1 MLQVIDLEKKYNGKT
16 ILDKVNFGLEKGQ
29 IKALVGP
36 NGSGKT
42 TLMNSISNSIKIDGG
57 KIVIDNEQYDD
68 EKIFNK
74 LTFFR
79 DETILD
85 FNMKGIDYLE
95 LVKNAYKKSTE
106 DVNNICKKY
115 EIEGF
120 AHKRVGEYSLGM
132 KKKLMLAMSF
142 LPGNDYVLLDE
153 PLNGLDPTS
162 VIKTKNLLK
171 EIAKQNV
178 GIIISSHGLNDLDDI
193 SRDILFLKDKK
204 ILEEKLESV
213 KYLNLSTS
221 NDELVK
227 KTLMNNGYEYE
238 NKLIILKDE
247 NIKSI
252 LKILSQLDVNIYSID
267 KKSKS
272 SQERYMELFK
282 I

>member
-1 MLQVIDLEKKYNGKT
+1 MLQVIDLEKKYGDKT

-85 FNMKGIDYLE
+85 FNIKGIDYLE
-95 LVKNAYKKSTE
+95 LIKNTYKKSTE

>member
-95 LVKNAYKKSTE
+95 LIKNAYKQSTE

>member
-1 MLQVIDLEKKYNGKT
+1 MLQVIDLEKKYGDKT

-57 KIVIDNEQYDD
+57 KIVIDNEEYDD

-95 LVKNAYKKSTE
+95 LIKNAYKKSTE

-171 EIAKQNV
+171 EIAKKNV

-221 NDELVK
+221 NDELVR

>member
-57 KIVIDNEQYDD
+57 KIVIDNEEYDD

-95 LVKNAYKKSTE
+95 LIKNAYKKSTE

-120 AHKRVGEYSLGM
+120 ANKRVGEYSLGM

>member
-95 LVKNAYKKSTE
+95 LIKNAYKKSTE

>member
-1 MLQVIDLEKKYNGKT
+1 MLQVIDLEKKYNGIS

-57 KIVIDNEQYDD
+57 KIIIDNEQYID

-95 LVKNAYKKSTE
+95 LIKNAYKKSTE

-193 SRDILFLKDKK
+193 SRDILFLKNKK

-227 KTLMNNGYEYE
+227 KALMNNGYEYE

>member
-1 MLQVIDLEKKYNGKT
+1 MLQVIDLEKKYGDKT
-16 ILDKVNFGLEKGQ
+16 ILDKVNFRLEKGQ

-95 LVKNAYKKSTE
+95 LIKNAYKKSTE

-252 LKILSQLDVNIYSID
+252 LKILSRLDVNIYSID

>member
-1 MLQVIDLEKKYNGKT
+1 MLQVIDLEKKYGDKT

-95 LVKNAYKKSTE
+95 LIKNAYKKSTE

-178 GIIISSHGLNDLDDI
+178 GIIISSHWLNDLDDI

-227 KTLMNNGYEYE
+227 KTLMNNGYKYE

>member
-1 MLQVIDLEKKYNGKT
+1 MLQVIDLEKKYGDKT

-95 LVKNAYKKSTE
+95 LIKNAYKKSTE
-106 DVNNICKKY
+106 DVINICKKY

-252 LKILSQLDVNIYSID
+252 LKILSQLDVNIFSID

>member
-1 MLQVIDLEKKYNGKT
+1 MLQVIDLEKKYGDKT

-95 LVKNAYKKSTE
+95 LIKNAYKKSTE

-227 KTLMNNGYEYE
+227 KTLMSNGYEYE

>member
-1 MLQVIDLEKKYNGKT
+1 MLQVIDLEKKYNGIT

-57 KIVIDNEQYDD
+57 KIIIDNKQYID
-68 EKIFNK
+68 EKIFKK

-85 FNMKGIDYLE
+85 FNMKGIDYLG
-95 LVKNAYKKSTE
+95 LIKNAYRKSTE
-106 DVNNICKKY
+106 DVKNICNKF

>member
-95 LVKNAYKKSTE
+95 LIKNAYKKSTE

-142 LPGNDYVLLDE
+142 LPENDYVLLDE

>member
-16 ILDKVNFGLEKGQ
+16 ILDKVNLRLEKGQ

-85 FNMKGIDYLE
+85 FNMKGIDYLD
-95 LVKNAYKKSTE
+95 LIKNAYKKSTE

-227 KTLMNNGYEYE
+227 KTLMNNGYEFE

>member
-1 MLQVIDLEKKYNGKT
+1 MLQVIDLEKKYGDKT
-16 ILDKVNFGLEKGQ
+16 ILNKVNFGLEKGQ

-95 LVKNAYKKSTE
+95 LIKNAYKKSTE

-252 LKILSQLDVNIYSID
+252 LRILSQLDVNIYSID

>member
-16 ILDKVNFGLEKGQ
+16 ILDKVNFRLEKGQ

-95 LVKNAYKKSTE
+95 LIKNAYKKSTE

-132 KKKLMLAMSF
+132 KKKLMIAMSF

-193 SRDILFLKDKK
+193 SRDIMFLKDKK

-238 NKLIILKDE
+238 NKLIILKEE

>member
-1 MLQVIDLEKKYNGKT
+1 MLQVIDLEKKYGDKT

-95 LVKNAYKKSTE
+95 LIKNAYKKSTE
-106 DVNNICKKY
+106 DVNNLCKKY

-142 LPGNDYVLLDE
+142 LPGNEYVLLDE

>member
-1 MLQVIDLEKKYNGKT
+1 MLQVIDLEKKFGDKT

>member
-57 KIVIDNEQYDD
+57 KIVIDNDQYDD

-95 LVKNAYKKSTE
+95 LIKNAYKKSTE

-132 KKKLMLAMSF
+132 KKKLMIAMSF

-193 SRDILFLKDKK
+193 SRDIMFLKDKK

-238 NKLIILKDE
+238 NKLIILKEE

>member
-95 LVKNAYKKSTE
+95 LIKNAYKQSTE

-178 GIIISSHGLNDLDDI
+178 GIIISSHGLNDMDDI

>member
-1 MLQVIDLEKKYNGKT
+1 MLQVIDLEKKYGDKT
-16 ILDKVNFGLEKGQ
+16 ILDKVNFRLEKGQ

-95 LVKNAYKKSTE
+95 LIKNAYKKSTE

>member
-1 MLQVIDLEKKYNGKT
+1 MLQVIDLEKKYNGIT

-42 TLMNSISNSIKIDGG
+42 ILMNSISNSIKIDGG

-95 LVKNAYKKSTE
+95 LIKNAYKKSTE

-171 EIAKQNV
+171 DIAKQNV

-252 LKILSQLDVNIYSID
+252 LKILSQMDVNIYSID

>member
-16 ILDKVNFGLEKGQ
+16 ILDKVNLRLEKGQ

-85 FNMKGIDYLE
+85 FNMKGIDYLD
-95 LVKNAYKKSTE
+95 LIKNAYKKSTE

>member
-1 MLQVIDLEKKYNGKT
+1 MLQVIDLEKKYNGIT
-16 ILDKVNFGLEKGQ
+16 ILDKVNFRLEKGQ

-95 LVKNAYKKSTE
+95 LIKNAYKKSTE

>member
-68 EKIFNK
+68 EIIFNK

-95 LVKNAYKKSTE
+95 LIKNAYKKSTE

-227 KTLMNNGYEYE
+227 KTLINNGYEYE

>member
-1 MLQVIDLEKKYNGKT
+1 MLQVIDLEKKYGDKT
-16 ILDKVNFGLEKGQ
+16 ILDKVNLGLEKGQ

-57 KIVIDNEQYDD
+57 KIVIDNEEYDD

-95 LVKNAYKKSTE
+95 LIKNAYKKSTE

-142 LPGNDYVLLDE
+142 LPGNEYVLLDE

>member
-85 FNMKGIDYLE
+85 VNMKGIDYLE
-95 LVKNAYKKSTE
+95 LIKNAYKKSTE

-142 LPGNDYVLLDE
+142 LPENDYVLLDE

-162 VIKTKNLLK
+162 VIKAKNLLK

>member
-1 MLQVIDLEKKYNGKT
+1 MLQVIDLEKKYNSKT

-95 LVKNAYKKSTE
+95 LIKNAYKKSTE
-106 DVNNICKKY
+106 DVNNICKKS

>member
-1 MLQVIDLEKKYNGKT
+1 MLQVIDLEKKYGDKT
-16 ILDKVNFGLEKGQ
+16 ILDKVNSGLEKGQ

-57 KIVIDNEQYDD
+57 KIVIDNEEYDD

-95 LVKNAYKKSTE
+95 LIKNAYKKSTE

>member
-95 LVKNAYKKSTE
+95 LIKNAYKKSTE

-227 KTLMNNGYEYE
+227 KTLMSNGYEYE

>member
-1 MLQVIDLEKKYNGKT
+1 MLQVIDLEKKYGDKT

-57 KIVIDNEQYDD
+57 KIVIDNEQYYD

-95 LVKNAYKKSTE
+95 LIKNAYKKSTE

>member
-1 MLQVIDLEKKYNGKT
+1 
-16 ILDKVNFGLEKGQ
+16 
-29 IKALVGP
+29 
-36 NGSGKT
+36 
-42 TLMNSISNSIKIDGG
+42 
-57 KIVIDNEQYDD
+57 
-68 EKIFNK
+68 
-74 LTFFR
+74 
-79 DETILD
+79 
-85 FNMKGIDYLE
+85 
-95 LVKNAYKKSTE
+95 
-106 DVNNICKKY
+106 
-115 EIEGF
+115 
-120 AHKRVGEYSLGM
+120 M

-162 VIKTKNLLK
+162 VIKTKNFLK
-171 EIAKQNV
+171 DIAKQNV

-221 NDELVK
+221 NDELVR
-227 KTLMNNGYEYE
+227 KTLINNGYEYE
-238 NKLIILKDE
+238 NNLIILKDE

-252 LKILSQLDVNIYSID
+252 LKILSQLDVEIFSID

-272 SQERYMELFK
+272 SQERYMELFE

>member
-1 MLQVIDLEKKYNGKT
+1 MLQVIDLEKKYNGRT

-95 LVKNAYKKSTE
+95 LIKNAYKKSTE

-272 SQERYMELFK
+272 SQERYMELFE

>member
-1 MLQVIDLEKKYNGKT
+1 MLQVIDLEKKYGDKT

-42 TLMNSISNSIKIDGG
+42 TLMNSISKSIKIDGG

-95 LVKNAYKKSTE
+95 LIKNTYKKSTE

-204 ILEEKLESV
+204 ILEEKLESA

>member
-1 MLQVIDLEKKYNGKT
+1 MLQVIDLEKKYGDKT

-95 LVKNAYKKSTE
+95 LIKNAYKKSTE

-162 VIKTKNLLK
+162 VIKTKNFLK
-171 EIAKQNV
+171 DIAKQNV

>member
-238 NKLIILKDE
+238 NKLVILKDE

>member
-16 ILDKVNFGLEKGQ
+16 ILDKVNFRLEKGQ

-95 LVKNAYKKSTE
+95 LIKNAYKKSTE

>member
-1 MLQVIDLEKKYNGKT
+1 MLQVIDLEKKYGDKT

-95 LVKNAYKKSTE
+95 LIKNAYKKSTE

-227 KTLMNNGYEYE
+227 KTLINNGYEYE

>member
-16 ILDKVNFGLEKGQ
+16 ILDKVNFRLEKGQ

-213 KYLNLSTS
+213 KYLNLLTS

>member
-16 ILDKVNFGLEKGQ
+16 ILDKVNFRLEKGQ

-95 LVKNAYKKSTE
+95 LIKNAYKKSTE

-120 AHKRVGEYSLGM
+120 ANKRVGEYSLGM

-178 GIIISSHGLNDLDDI
+178 GIIISSHGLNDMDDI

>member
-1 MLQVIDLEKKYNGKT
+1 MLQVIDLEKKYGDKT

-57 KIVIDNEQYDD
+57 KIVIDNEQYYD

-95 LVKNAYKKSTE
+95 LIKNTYKKSTE

-142 LPGNDYVLLDE
+142 LPGNEYVLLDE